1 MGNRFFVGLRNGLII
16 SLVLWV
22 LIFFAVKCFA
32 QEVIKVDD
40 NTLKTTTEKVYTYE
54 EIQNRIDQLK
64 SERDGQQNNLN
75 LLNAE
80 IARLEKMIQD
90 TGITAKPDRTT
101 SRETNRI
108 EMTTDTLKV
117 NGI

>member
-1 MGNRFFVGLRNGLII
+1 MGDY
-16 SLVLWV
+16 
-22 LIFFAVKCFA
+22 
-32 QEVIKVDD
+32 IKVDD

-80 IARLEKMIQD
+80 IARLEKMISD
-90 TGITAKPDRTT
+90 TGITAKPV
-101 SRETNRI
+101 EQPI
-108 EMTTDTLKV
+108 E
-117 NGI
+117 